1 MTTLTMEQRRHDFEA
16 MLKRANR
23 VRAAGQ
29 KRWEMY
35 SEPDGLML
43 ARLTEEVSDLCYGWH
58 EAAHR
63 VSNGSLAPYTIGRVK
78 KHALQVAAHCLGA
91 LRDRDPD
98 GYLEGAQRTGHLSL
112 RSRDLGMPPSAR
124 IGRLIT
130 YLGDLAAC
138 FTDSYDPDGEIAPH
152 RFRALAVEAICAALA
167 AERGLWQEE
176 EA

>member
-1 MTTLTMEQRRHDFEA
+1 MTALTMEQRRNDFEA

-23 VRAAGQ
+23 MRGAGQ
-29 KRWEMY
+29 KRREMRP
-35 SEPDGLML
+35 EPDGLVL
-43 ARLTEEVSDLCYGWH
+43 ARLTEEVSNLCHSWH
-58 EAAHR
+58 ESSHR
-63 VSNGSLAPYTIGRVK
+63 ATTGALTPYTVGQVTRS
-78 KHALQVAAHCLGA
+78 ALQVAAYCLAA

-98 GYLEGAQRTGHLSL
+98 GYLEDAQREGHLSL

-138 FTDSYDPDGEIAPH
+138 FTDSYDPSGEIAPH
-152 RFRALAVEAICAALA
+152 RFRALTVEAICAALA

-176 EA
+176 S

>member
-1 MTTLTMEQRRHDFEA
+1 MTTLTMEQRRADFEA

-23 VRAAGQ
+23 VRVAGQ
-29 KRWEMY
+29 ERREMFP
-35 SEPDGLML
+35 EADGLML
-43 ARLTEEVSDLCYGWH
+43 ARLTEEVSDLCHGWH

-63 VSNGSLAPYTIGRVK
+63 ASLGTLAPYTVGQVK
-78 KHALQVAAHCLGA
+78 KHALQVAAHCLAA

-98 GYLEGAQRTGHLSL
+98 GYLEGARREGYLSL
-112 RSRDLGMPPSAR
+112 RSRDLGMSPTVR
-124 IGRLIT
+124 VGRLIT

-152 RFRALAVEAICAALA
+152 RFRALTVEAICAALA

-176 EA
+176 S

>member
-1 MTTLTMEQRRHDFEA
+1 MTALTMEQRRADFEA

-29 KRWEMY
+29 KQREMY
-35 SEPDGLML
+35 PETDGLML
-43 ARLTEEVSDLCYGWH
+43 AKLTEEVSNLCYGWH

-63 VSNGSLAPYTIGRVK
+63 ATTGALVPYTVGRVK
-78 KHALQVAAHCLGA
+78 KHALQIAAHCLAA
-91 LRDRDPD
+91 LQDRDPD
-98 GYLEGAQRTGHLSL
+98 GYLEGARREGFLSL
-112 RSRDLGMPPSAR
+112 RSRDLGMPPSVR

-138 FTDSYDPDGEIAPH
+138 STDSYDPDGEITPH
-152 RFRALAVEAICAALA
+152 RLRALTVEAICAALA

-176 EA
+176 S